1 MLDFPEKTFFNKPVP
16 KAKFYEH
23 LDVKPALK
31 KVFVNQI
38 EKIVWRNKL
47 SPATLNVQP
56 GTRVQEILVFEISL
70 KSSPLDEAAL
80 KLIDKG
86 IPYHILFLL
95 QFDGLYMACMGFK
108 DLADKSI
115 SQYFKTDWMPMDEL
129 PLQTSGVT
137 LDDVYDGYIK
147 QINSRLDTDST
158 TPLKD
163 AIKDDAERQKIE
175 RKIAA
180 LEKQM
185 RTEKQPRRKFELAQ
199 AIQKLKHNLQD
210 PAEANA
216 TDRVDH
222 SSPKVLS

>member
-1 MLDFPEKTFFNKPVP
+1 MPDVLHPAWLPEKTFFNKPVP
-16 KAKFYEH
+16 KNKFYEK

-56 GTRVQEILVFEISL
+56 GTRVQAILVFEITL

-115 SQYFKTDWMPMDEL
+115 SQYFKTDWMTLDEL

-163 AIKDDAERQKIE
+163 AIRDDAQRAKIE
-175 RKIAA
+175 RQIAR
-180 LEKQM
+180 LEAQM
-185 RTEKQPRRKFELAQ
+185 RTEKQPRRKYELALE
-199 AIQKLKHNLQD
+199 IKRLKQEKNND
-210 PAEANA
+210 
-216 TDRVDH
+216 
-222 SSPKVLS
+222 

>member
-1 MLDFPEKTFFNKPVP
+1 MLDFPTKTFFNKPVP
-16 KAKFYEH
+16 KAKFYEK

-56 GTRVQEILVFEISL
+56 VTRVQELQVFEITL
-70 KSSPLDEAAL
+70 KTRPLDEAAL

-95 QFDGLYMACMGFK
+95 KHDDLYMACMGYK
-108 DLADKSI
+108 DLSDKTI
-115 SQYFKTDWMPMDEL
+115 SQYFKTDWMTLDEL

-137 LDDVYDGYIK
+137 LDDVYDGYVK
-147 QINSRLDTDST
+147 QINSRLNTDST
-158 TPLKD
+158 TSLKK
-163 AIKDDAERQKIE
+163 AILDDAERQKLE

-185 RTEKQPRRKFELAQ
+185 RTEKQPRRKFELLSN
-199 AIQKLKHNLQD
+199 INKLKQEINND
-210 PAEANA
+210 
-216 TDRVDH
+216 
-222 SSPKVLS
+222 

>member
-1 MLDFPEKTFFNKPVP
+1 MLDFPEKTFFNKPIP

-23 LDVKPALK
+23 LDVKPSLK

-56 GTRVQEILVFEISL
+56 GTRVQELLVFEITL
-70 KSSPLDEAAL
+70 KTRPLDEAAL

-95 QFDGLYMACMGFK
+95 KHDDLYMACMGYK
-108 DLADKSI
+108 DLSDKTI
-115 SQYFKTDWMPMDEL
+115 SQYFKTDWMSLDEL

-147 QINSRLDTDST
+147 QINSRLDTDSAT
-158 TPLKD
+158 SLKD
-163 AIKDDAERQKIE
+163 VIRDDAQRAKIE
-175 RKIAA
+175 RQIAR
-180 LEKQM
+180 LEAQM

-199 AIQKLKHNLQD
+199 TIQKLKNDLHGL
-210 PAEANA
+210 
-216 TDRVDH
+216 VDNN
-222 SSPKVLS
+222 SIKE

>member
-1 MLDFPEKTFFNKPVP
+1 MPEVLHPAWLPEKTFFNKPVP
-16 KAKFYEH
+16 KNKFYEK
-23 LDVKPALK
+23 LDVKSELK

-56 GTRVQEILVFEISL
+56 GTRVQELLVFEITL
-70 KSSPLDEAAL
+70 KTRPLDEAAL

-95 QFDGLYMACMGFK
+95 KHDDLYMACMGYK
-108 DLADKSI
+108 DLSDKTI
-115 SQYFKTDWMPMDEL
+115 SQYFKTDWMPLDEL

-147 QINSRLDTDST
+147 QINSHLDTDSM

-163 AIKDDAERQKIE
+163 AIRDEAQRAKIE
-175 RKIAA
+175 RQIAR
-180 LEKQM
+180 LEAQM
-185 RTEKQPRRKFELAQ
+185 RTEKQPRRKFDLAQ
-199 AIQKLKHNLQD
+199 TIQKLKQD
-210 PAEANA
+210 LCGQDEKEQQE
-216 TDRVDH
+216 TI
-222 SSPKVLS
+222 

>member
-16 KAKFYEH
+16 KAKFYEK

-47 SPATLNVQP
+47 APATLNVQP
-56 GTRVQEILVFEISL
+56 GTRVQELQVFEISL
-70 KSSPLDEAAL
+70 RSSPLDEAAL

-95 QFDGLYMACMGFK
+95 KHDDLYMACMGYK
-108 DLADKSI
+108 DLADKTI
-115 SQYFKTDWMPMDEL
+115 SQYFKTDWMTLDEL

-147 QINSRLDTDST
+147 QINSRLDTDSAT
-158 TPLKD
+158 SLKD
-163 AIKDDAERQKIE
+163 VIRDDAQRTIIERQ
-175 RKIAA
+175 IAR
-180 LEKQM
+180 LEAQM

-199 AIQKLKHNLQD
+199 TIQKLKNELND
-210 PAEANA
+210 PNVPTELAASKQP
-216 TDRVDH
+216 DRQI
-222 SSPKVLS
+222 L

>member
-1 MLDFPEKTFFNKPVP
+1 MPDVLHPAWLPEKTFFNKPVP
-16 KAKFYEH
+16 KNKFYEK

-38 EKIVWRNKL
+38 ERIVWRNKL

-56 GTRVQEILVFEISL
+56 GTRVQEIQVFEISL

-95 QFDGLYMACMGFK
+95 KHDDLYMACMGYK
-108 DLADKSI
+108 DLSDKTI
-115 SQYFKTDWMPMDEL
+115 SQYFKTDWMSLDEL

-137 LDDVYDGYIK
+137 LDDVYDGYVK
-147 QINSRLDTDST
+147 QINSRLNTDST
-158 TPLKD
+158 TSLKD
-163 AIKDDAERQKIE
+163 AIHDDAERQKIE

-199 AIQKLKHNLQD
+199 TIQKLKKDLYGQD
-210 PAEANA
+210 EIE
-216 TDRVDH
+216 H
-222 SSPKVLS
+222 

>member
-1 MLDFPEKTFFNKPVP
+1 MPDELHPAWLPEKTFFNKPVP
-16 KAKFYEH
+16 KNKFYEK

-56 GTRVQEILVFEISL
+56 GTRVLEIQVFEISL

-115 SQYFKTDWMPMDEL
+115 SQYFKTDWMPLDEL

-137 LDDVYDGYIK
+137 LDDVYDGYVK
-147 QINSRLDTDST
+147 QINSRLNTDST
-158 TPLKD
+158 TSLKK
-163 AIKDDAERQKIE
+163 AILDDAERQKLE

-185 RTEKQPRRKFELAQ
+185 RTEKQPRRKFELLSN
-199 AIQKLKHNLQD
+199 INKLKQEINND
-210 PAEANA
+210 
-216 TDRVDH
+216 
-222 SSPKVLS
+222 

>member
-1 MLDFPEKTFFNKPVP
+1 MLDFPTKTFFNKPVP
-16 KAKFYEH
+16 KNKFYEH

-56 GTRVQEILVFEISL
+56 GTRVQEIQVFEISL

-95 QFDGLYMACMGFK
+95 KHDDLYMACMGYK
-108 DLADKSI
+108 DLSDKTI
-115 SQYFKTDWMPMDEL
+115 SQYFKTDWMSLDEL

-147 QINSRLDTDST
+147 QINSRLDTDSAMS
-158 TPLKD
+158 LKD
-163 AIKDDAERQKIE
+163 VIRDDAQRAKIE
-175 RKIAA
+175 RQIAR
-180 LEKQM
+180 LEAQM

-199 AIQKLKHNLQD
+199 TIQKLENDQHGQTEKQFN
-210 PAEANA
+210 P
-216 TDRVDH
+216 
-222 SSPKVLS
+222 LSNK

>member
-1 MLDFPEKTFFNKPVP
+1 MLDFPEKTFFYKPVP
-16 KAKFYEH
+16 KNKFYEK
-23 LDVKPALK
+23 LDVKPVLK

-56 GTRVQEILVFEISL
+56 GTRVQELLVFEITL
-70 KSSPLDEAAL
+70 KTRPLDEAAL

-95 QFDGLYMACMGFK
+95 KHDDLYMACMGYK
-108 DLADKSI
+108 DLSDKTI
-115 SQYFKTDWMPMDEL
+115 SQYFKTDWMTLDEL

-147 QINSRLDTDST
+147 QINSRLDTDSM

-163 AIKDDAERQKIE
+163 AIRDDAQRAKLERQ
-175 RKIAA
+175 IAR
-180 LEKQM
+180 LEAQM
-185 RTEKQPRRKFELAQ
+185 RTEKQPRRKYELALEIKNIKQ
-199 AIQKLKHNLQD
+199 EINND
-210 PAEANA
+210 
-216 TDRVDH
+216 
-222 SSPKVLS
+222 

>member
-1 MLDFPEKTFFNKPVP
+1 MPDVQHPAWLPEKTFFNKPVP
-16 KAKFYEH
+16 KNKFYEK

-56 GTRVQEILVFEISL
+56 GTRVQEIQVFEISL

-95 QFDGLYMACMGFK
+95 KHDDLYMACMGYK
-108 DLADKSI
+108 DLTDKSI
-115 SQYFKTDWMPMDEL
+115 SQYFKTDWMPLDEL

-147 QINSRLDTDST
+147 QINSRLDADST
-158 TPLKD
+158 MPLKD
-163 AIKDDAERQKIE
+163 AIRDEAQRAKIE
-175 RKIAA
+175 RQIAR
-180 LEKQM
+180 LEAQM

-199 AIQKLKHNLQD
+199 TVQKLKNDLHGQD
-210 PAEANA
+210 EIE
-216 TDRVDH
+216 H
-222 SSPKVLS
+222 

>member
-16 KAKFYEH
+16 KNKFYEH

-56 GTRVQEILVFEISL
+56 GTRVQELLVFEITL
-70 KSSPLDEAAL
+70 KTRPLDEAAL

-95 QFDGLYMACMGFK
+95 KHDDLYMVCMGYK
-108 DLADKSI
+108 DLSDKTI
-115 SQYFKTDWMPMDEL
+115 SQYFKTDWMPLDEL

-163 AIKDDAERQKIE
+163 AIRDDAQRAKIE
-175 RKIAA
+175 RQIAR
-180 LEKQM
+180 LEAQM
-185 RTEKQPRRKFELAQ
+185 RTEKQPRRKFELASE
-199 AIQKLKHNLQD
+199 IKRLKQEISND
-210 PAEANA
+210 
-216 TDRVDH
+216 
-222 SSPKVLS
+222 

>member
-1 MLDFPEKTFFNKPVP
+1 MPDVLHPAWLPEKTFFNKPVP
-16 KAKFYEH
+16 KNKFYEK

-47 SPATLNVQP
+47 APATLNVQP
-56 GTRVQEILVFEISL
+56 GTRVQELLVFEITL
-70 KSSPLDEAAL
+70 KTRPLDEAAL

-95 QFDGLYMACMGFK
+95 KHDDLYMVCMGYK
-108 DLADKSI
+108 DLSDKTI
-115 SQYFKTDWMPMDEL
+115 SQYFKTDWMPLDEL

-147 QINSRLDTDST
+147 QINSRLDTDSA

-163 AIKDDAERQKIE
+163 VIRNDAQRAKIE
-175 RKIAA
+175 RQIAR
-180 LEKQM
+180 LEAQM

-199 AIQKLKHNLQD
+199 TIQKLK
-210 PAEANA
+210 
-216 TDRVDH
+216 TD
-222 SSPKVLS
+222 LEE

>member
-1 MLDFPEKTFFNKPVP
+1 MLDFPTKTFFNKPVP
-16 KAKFYEH
+16 KNKFYEK
-23 LDVKPALK
+23 LDVKSALK

-56 GTRVQEILVFEISL
+56 GTRVQEIQVFEISL

-95 QFDGLYMACMGFK
+95 QFDGLYMACMGYK
-108 DLADKSI
+108 DLSDKSI

-137 LDDVYDGYIK
+137 LDDVYDGYVK
-147 QINSRLDTDST
+147 QINTRLNTDST
-158 TPLKD
+158 TSLKE
-163 AIKDDAERQKIE
+163 AIHDDAERQKLE

-185 RTEKQPRRKFELAQ
+185 RTEKQPRRKFELASE
-199 AIQKLKHNLQD
+199 IKKLKQEINND
-210 PAEANA
+210 
-216 TDRVDH
+216 
-222 SSPKVLS
+222 

>member
-1 MLDFPEKTFFNKPVP
+1 MLDFPTKTFFNKPVP
-16 KAKFYEH
+16 KNKFYEH

-56 GTRVQEILVFEISL
+56 GTRVQEIQVFEIAL

-115 SQYFKTDWMPMDEL
+115 SQYFKTDWMPLDEL

-158 TPLKD
+158 RPLKD
-163 AIKDDAERQKIE
+163 AIRDDAQRAKLERQ
-175 RKIAA
+175 IAR
-180 LEKQM
+180 LEAQM
-185 RTEKQPRRKFELAQ
+185 RTEKQPRRKFELVQ
-199 AIQKLKHNLQD
+199 TIQKLKKDLHAQD
-210 PAEANA
+210 GNEE
-216 TDRVDH
+216 
-222 SSPKVLS
+222 

>member
-1 MLDFPEKTFFNKPVP
+1 MADVPHLSWLPEKTFFNKPVP

-47 SPATLNVQP
+47 SPSTLNVQQ
-56 GTRVQEILVFEISL
+56 GTRVQEIQVFEISL

-115 SQYFKTDWMPMDEL
+115 SQYFKTDWMPLDEL

-137 LDDVYDGYIK
+137 LDDVYDGYVK
-147 QINSRLDTDST
+147 QINSRLNTDST
-158 TPLKD
+158 TSLKD
-163 AIKDDAERQKIE
+163 AIHDDAERQKIE

-185 RTEKQPRRKFELAQ
+185 RAEKQPRRKFELAQ
-199 AIQKLKHNLQD
+199 TIQKLKKDLHAQ
-210 PAEANA
+210 
-216 TDRVDH
+216 VDNN
-222 SSPKVLS
+222 S